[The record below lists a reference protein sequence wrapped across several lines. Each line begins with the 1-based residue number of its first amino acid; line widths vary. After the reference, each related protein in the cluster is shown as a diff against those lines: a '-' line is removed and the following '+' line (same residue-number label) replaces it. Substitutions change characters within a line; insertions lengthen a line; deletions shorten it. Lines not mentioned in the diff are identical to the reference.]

1 MRKWRQLADMINLT
15 ILRHRSKAGIK
26 RLDRISAEMN
36 ASLLVIAIGLAAL
49 DLSVFTALTV
59 RLSVPDSDVVAM
71 GGDGAPVLPVSAVA
85 GWQQ

>member
-1 MRKWRQLADMINLT
+1 MINLT
-15 ILRHRSKAGIK
+15 ILRRQLKARIK
-26 RLDRISAEMN
+26 RLDRISGEMN

-59 RLSVPDSDVVAM
+59 RLSITDNSVVAVA
-71 GGDGAPVLPVSAVA
+71 GDDVPVLPVSSIA

>member
-1 MRKWRQLADMINLT
+1 MTDLT
-15 ILRHRSKAGIK
+15 ILPRRLKAGIK
-26 RLDRISAEMN
+26 RLDRISGEMN

-59 RLSVPDSDVVAM
+59 RLSITDSSVVAIAD
-71 GGDGAPVLPVSAVA
+71 DGAPVPPVSAVA